1 MGDICFGWF
10 DINLCHARGKSLKI
24 KCTYA
29 LLCTNTD
36 KYTVIT
42 KGGKGG
48 KFQPSSERGVV
59 SNHGQWYEL
68 YRGNILYMGMSTQN
82 VMLNEGVKISTT
94 SCVTI
99 LHTFLCFAK
108 VCIFFIHLK
117 INLAQ
122 KECIYTQKLVEDVHQ
137 CL

>member
-1 MGDICFGWF
+1 M
-10 DINLCHARGKSLKI
+10 
-24 KCTYA
+24 
-29 LLCTNTD
+29 
-36 KYTVIT
+36 IT

-137 CL
+137 CLWKLQEYKYGYRQIDMRHDTKNKKQQHS